1 MRDPVQLD
9 FVYPEYNAEL
19 LSDSYVNWSMAYHPT
34 VLIDEVKL
42 GFVDEVTYKAG
53 NYDDK
58 IVRDWDQTMKNNKK
72 YYWILDFDYKFLSTD
87 IEDWSW
93 SLYFGVTLNYTFKL
107 VETVGDDLGYR
118 ETTWDIDKGMHVV
131 YMDYG
136 EKMEETSHVRLIFEV
151 VPVTGNR
158 NMTLTFGGGTDV
170 KYSYGSSME
179 TATLKE
185 MYVSVW

>member
-1 MRDPVQLD
+1 M
-9 FVYPEYNAEL
+9 
-19 LSDSYVNWSMAYHPT
+19 
-34 VLIDEVKL
+34 
-42 GFVDEVTYKAG
+42 
-53 NYDDK
+53 
-58 IVRDWDQTMKNNKK
+58 
-72 YYWILDFDYKFLSTD
+72 
-87 IEDWSW
+87 
-93 SLYFGVTLNYTFKL
+93 TLNYTFKL

-158 NMTLTFGGGTDV
+158 NMTLTFGGGTYV